1 LSYLHVY
8 GEHITMT
15 TNNIPRIAIIGA
27 GPGGLTL
34 ARVLQTRNIPTTVF
48 EKESHPNERSQ
59 GGTLDLHTES
69 GQLAVHL
76 AGLDEQF
83 GTIARYEDQGTRV
96 LNKEGQVL
104 YKDEQD
110 QETGDRPEVDRTELR
125 AMLLDSLAP
134 SVVRWGHN
142 LRSVR
147 QVNDGTH
154 ELVFE
159 NDLAESFDL
168 VVGADG
174 AWSRVRPLLSNAT
187 PTYAGVTFIEFG
199 LNDVDRQH
207 PALAQL
213 VGHGSLLALSDNKGL
228 IAQRNGHAHIR
239 VYAAMRIPEKWETRN
254 GFDAGNSQT
263 ARAWLLNYFSDWDQS
278 LLAFIQEAHDRF
290 VVRPLYMLPIGHRW
304 NFHAGVTL
312 LGDAAH
318 LMPPSGEGVNI
329 AMLDAADLATAISE
343 CSTLEEAVRR
353 YEETM
358 FARAEIAAREANE
371 EGLNLLIAPDAPAG
385 TLAFFHKAMSGEH
398 A

>member
-1 LSYLHVY
+1 MFME
-8 GEHITMT
+8 EHISMT

-34 ARVLQTRNIPTTVF
+34 ARVLQMRNIPTTVF
-48 EKESHPNERSQ
+48 EKESHPNERPQ
-59 GGTLDLHTES
+59 GGTLDLHMES
-69 GQLAVHL
+69 GQLALHL

-83 GTIARYEDQGTRV
+83 GTIARYEDQGMRV

-110 QETGDRPEVDRTELR
+110 QETGDRPEVDRAELR

-134 SVVRWGHN
+134 SVVRWGHH
-142 LRSVR
+142 LHSVR
-147 QVNDGTH
+147 QVNDDTH

-159 NDLAESFDL
+159 NGLTESFDL

-174 AWSRVRPLLSNAT
+174 AWSRVRPLLSSAT
-187 PTYAGVTFIEFG
+187 PTYAGVTFIEVG
-199 LNDVDRQH
+199 LDDVDQQH

-213 VGHGSLLALSDNKGL
+213 VGHGSMHALSDNKGL
-228 IAQRNGHAHIR
+228 IAQRNGHAHIK
-239 VYAAMRIPEKWETRN
+239 VYAAMRISEKWETSN
-254 GFDAGNSQT
+254 GFDAGNPQT

-278 LLAFIQEAHDRF
+278 LLALIQESNGRF
-290 VVRPLYMLPIGHRW
+290 VVRPLYEMPIGHRW
-304 NFHAGVTL
+304 NSHAGVTL

-318 LMPPSGEGVNI
+318 LTVPSGEGVNM

-343 CSTLEEAVRR
+343 CNTLEEAVRR
-353 YEETM
+353 YEATM
-358 FARAEIAAREANE
+358 FARAEIAARGANE
-371 EGLNLLIAPDAPAG
+371 VLNLLIAPDAPTGA
-385 TLAFFHKAMSGEH
+385 LAFFREVMSGEH